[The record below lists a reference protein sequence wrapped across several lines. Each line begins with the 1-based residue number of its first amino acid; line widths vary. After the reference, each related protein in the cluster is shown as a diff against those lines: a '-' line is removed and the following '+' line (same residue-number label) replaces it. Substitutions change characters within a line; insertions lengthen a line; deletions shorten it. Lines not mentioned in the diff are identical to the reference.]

1 MAAQFP
7 FQQEPDRDIYDLD
20 SYHSGPTSVSPKAE
34 PEEPKRD
41 IYDLDSYHS
50 TPEVEPEP
58 EERTLWDET
67 KEFVGDSV
75 LDLGKGVIQLG
86 DSFVG
91 LGSLLTGGLLNE
103 GMKAIGYRPEEA
115 QQFLSD
121 MQSDDRKRQEK
132 ELEAAKGWKDVA
144 MKLITE
150 PALLGGKVV
159 ETAPMMLGI
168 MGAAKAFAA
177 RAYTAAYGAA
187 IKSGAAPT
195 AAAKVAIEAS
205 VKAATKAAATA
216 EGAMQSGS
224 SFQQFMNEG
233 MDLGTA
239 YVASIGSGIT
249 TGMTAFASGG
259 IGNKI
264 GLGDVEA
271 GNAAA
276 GNFIAR
282 FFKGGLQEGLLEEAP
297 QSAMEQMWSN
307 YAHERPLTEGVEEA
321 ATTGGMIG
329 AVAGGGFS
337 MANSGKSDP
346 TKPDQSPALFN
357 PTHNI
362 NGQPVQQVTKRGQLV
377 PNTYVNQ
384 AGDIVRTQ
392 SAESLTGQPV
402 DISLDVDAV
411 AEQMKAE
418 VGAATNAYNLPE
430 TIDMPTGLVAGQM
443 GDASQLFT
451 DMQEPNLGEEIQ
463 YDAVDDGTM
472 DSQDASQLFT
482 DVMGEDIS
490 YAEDRAVEAATAAE
504 NPVNALPEP
513 TEAQK
518 AAGNYKKAH
527 TKVQGFDVSI
537 ENPVGSERKGTD
549 KDGNPWSRTMTDD
562 YGYLKR
568 TIGAD
573 SDPNAAPHQ
582 IEQVDTF
589 VKHDADIPADNPVYI
604 IDQAKEDGSFDE
616 TKVMM
621 GYSSAEEAS
630 ERYNANYAEGWAG
643 LKNITEATPEQLRA
657 WLKDP
662 AANDEYAEYLK
673 GTPKRL
679 QPAASEAQENAQ
691 FFADRVKA
699 VKDAASQVEMPDK
712 VKDADTMVSLVRDY
726 AKATDEAGWELVDA
740 LDDASIKEVIGPAR
754 RWDGSVK
761 GYGPFY
767 AIENVGRWVETLGQ
781 SKAMRDQAI
790 ADGTAP
796 NDVAVNIENVEDI
809 TKAPFDAK
817 DMLAR
822 REDKQQYVYHA
833 TRKSKAD
840 KIKQGGLKPLQTSNW
855 KKQGQSDTERYN
867 EDGGVFAFESAED
880 AAKWAFKM
888 NYEFKDA
895 VSIIKA
901 KRDGSWEVDP
911 SEDITLQTGKGKSLK
926 RVGAVPASDIVSS
939 TDLDFE
945 TSAADRGMTG
955 AEYIK
960 KVAAE
965 LEADAPAPFNPDDM
979 LASRGPKTVGLSQ
992 RKKNESPKVKAFMDE
1007 YKESTLAHPLMPQS
1021 RIVMNRQLNTGD
1033 DFAMLDVTPTTDE
1046 NNNDGLYL
1054 GAIQSS
1060 ATGKGNGNAGMKA
1073 LTDLADKHGLP
1084 ITLGAKAFG
1093 TTEGMMTTPQL
1104 KKWYRK
1110 WGFRPS
1116 ETRDPD
1122 TMVRPP
1128 KRLQPRDMLARRE
1141 DSDPYA
1147 KMRGVEYSYQVQVE
1161 STGQVHTVTADA
1173 AETMMEL
1180 DARVAALEELRACI

>member
-1 MAAQFP
+1 MAQYPAIAP
-7 FQQEPDRDIYDLD
+7 KEEEDSNVYSVDWGAPDSAAAAPPSDIYGVDWGD
-20 SYHSGPTSVSPKAE
+20 K
-34 PEEPKRD
+34 
-41 IYDLDSYHS
+41 
-50 TPEVEPEP
+50 PEP
-58 EERTLWDET
+58 SEENGFFDNI
-67 KEFVGDSV
+67 
-75 LDLGKGVIQLG
+75 LDLSKESYTQAKANL
-86 DSFVG
+86 S
-91 LGSLLTGGLLNE
+91 SYLLTGQWENLSDEHRQGLAEAMAVANE
-103 GMKAIGYRPEEA
+103 YHDKPIELERYQTKVGQEA
-115 QQFLSD
+115 QDIGDAWSKGNYVDAGIEALDFLGETLYEGITNPKGFAYMSAEQAANIAATWAPAWGMGKIGAAGGAVVGSAVPAVGTAAGAAVGGAGGFVLGAGAGSFLIETGAQIREFIQGQGGDPTDPNQIMLALNKPALRED
-121 MQSDDRKRQEK
+121 MLDRASKK
-132 ELEAAKGWKDVA
+132 GLSIAAFDAVANLLGVKLLKGAKGP
-144 MKLITE
+144 IS
-150 PALLGGKVV
+150 
-159 ETAPMMLGI
+159 TATRGTLA
-168 MGAAKAFAA
+168 MGAQVG
-177 RAYTAAYGAA
+177 GAGGGEVLGQHLA
-187 IKSGAAPT
+187 TGTINWPDVGLE
-195 AAAKVAIEAS
+195 VALEM
-205 VKAATKAAATA
+205 
-216 EGAMQSGS
+216 GP
-224 SFQQFMNEG
+224 
-233 MDLGTA
+233 
-239 YVASIGSGIT
+239 
-249 TGMTAFASGG
+249 GG
-259 IGNKI
+259 IGDIALATNAAR
-264 GLGDVEA
+264 VEA
-271 GNAAA
+271 N
-276 GNFIAR
+276 
-282 FFKGGLQEGLLEEAP
+282 KP
-297 QSAMEQMWSN
+297 S
-307 YAHERPLTEGVEEA
+307 
-321 ATTGGMIG
+321 
-329 AVAGGGFS
+329 
-337 MANSGKSDP
+337 P
-346 TKPDQSPALFN
+346 TKPDPNKPDQTPALFN
-357 PTHNI
+357 PTHTV
-362 NGQPVQQVTKRGQLV
+362 NGEPVQQVTKRGELV

-463 YDAVDDGTM
+463 YEAVDDGTM

-490 YAEDRAVEAATAAE
+490 YAEDRAIAAATAAE
-504 NPVNALPEP
+504 NPVNVLPEP

-527 TKVQGFDVSI
+527 TKVQGFDVSV

-679 QPAASEAQENAQ
+679 QPAASEAEENAQ

-809 TKAPFDAK
+809 TKAPLDAK

-911 SEDITLQTGKGKSLK
+911 SEDIMLQMGKGKSLK

-955 AEYIK
+955 AEYIT

-965 LEADAPAPFNPDDM
+965 LEADAPVAPASVADAPLDPKDM
-979 LASRGPKTVGLSQ
+979 LARREDLPKAMQKVYDDPRVREIIDERGEGGIFDNGGNGYWVYLNDGYVTGEGDSTSIHEANIKDVMAELKLVQKGTVEDVSQEAPSDMDAAFRDLGL
-992 RKKNESPKVKAFMDE
+992 
-1007 YKESTLAHPLMPQS
+1007 
-1021 RIVMNRQLNTGD
+1021 D
-1033 DFAMLDVTPTTDE
+1033 DFV
-1046 NNNDGLYL
+1046 
-1054 GAIQSS
+1054 
-1060 ATGKGNGNAGMKA
+1060 
-1073 LTDLADKHGLP
+1073 
-1084 ITLGAKAFG
+1084 
-1093 TTEGMMTTPQL
+1093 
-1104 KKWYRK
+1104 
-1110 WGFRPS
+1110 
-1116 ETRDPD
+1116 
-1122 TMVRPP
+1122 
-1128 KRLQPRDMLARRE
+1128 ARRE

-1161 STGQVHTVTADA
+1161 STGEIHTVTVNARDQ
-1173 AETMMEL
+1173 MIEL
-1180 DARVAALEELRACI
+1180 DERIAALEELQRCI